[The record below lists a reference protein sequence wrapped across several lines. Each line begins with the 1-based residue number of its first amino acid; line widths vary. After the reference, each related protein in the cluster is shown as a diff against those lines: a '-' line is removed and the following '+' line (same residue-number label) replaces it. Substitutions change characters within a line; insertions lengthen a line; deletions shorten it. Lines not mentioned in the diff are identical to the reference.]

1 MYAGGISIL
10 SFSSFHSLVVGAN
23 RPVGQFL
30 TRILAEQNLSY
41 KGLGLEQRERL
52 GVMGQGRPFFIL
64 TPSLFH
70 SEDYQHIPYWLE
82 QARDQD
88 VPVIM
93 LSSLAVFSGP
103 SDDVWKEDDEAYSD
117 KPLAQDLLTLEN
129 MVREHT
135 RHIILR
141 TGQGFSLMAD
151 DFASRLLTQ
160 IRDEQTLTVDMQRR
174 FSPTPADD
182 VADVLLAILK
192 QVACCDDLWGTYHF
206 CGVEPASSYAFAEAL
221 LAEAGQYE
229 NLSDVELSSQEGSTM
244 PAIWVPQGDT
254 TRLFYTFGIK
264 PKPWRK
270 GLSRLVRRYYRAESE
285 PL

>member
-1 MYAGGISIL
+1 M
-10 SFSSFHSLVVGAN
+10 VVGAN

-174 FSPTPADD
+174 FSPTPLRFSR
-182 VADVLLAILK
+182 VA
-192 QVACCDDLWGTYHF
+192 
-206 CGVEPASSYAFAEAL
+206 
-221 LAEAGQYE
+221 
-229 NLSDVELSSQEGSTM
+229 
-244 PAIWVPQGDT
+244 
-254 TRLFYTFGIK
+254 
-264 PKPWRK
+264 
-270 GLSRLVRRYYRAESE
+270 
-285 PL
+285 